1 MMRSQVLVD
10 TGVLVAL
17 IDRSDRYHA
26 WASQKSME
34 IVPPLLTC
42 EAVISE
48 AWFLLGRV
56 RNERETLLRFL
67 MLKQV
72 QVCFDLDQE
81 LGKVVALLDRY
92 ASVPVS
98 LADAE
103 LVRMAELYP
112 QSMVFTLDSDFQ
124 VYRKDRDR
132 TISVLSPWSENL
144 E

>member
-1 MMRSQVLVD
+1 MMRSKVLVD
-10 TGVLVAL
+10 TSVFVAL

-26 WASQKSME
+26 WASQKTME

-56 RNERETLLRFL
+56 RNGRETLLTFL

-72 QVCFDLDQE
+72 QVCFDLNDE
-81 LGKVVALLDRY
+81 LENVVLLMKRY
-92 ASVPVS
+92 ASVPAS

-112 QSMVFTLDSDFQ
+112 QSVVFTLDSDFQ
-124 VYRKDRDR
+124 VYRKNRDR
-132 TISVLSPWSENL
+132 LIEVLSPWAED
-144 E
+144 

>member
-1 MMRSQVLVD
+1 MMRSKVLVD
-10 TGVLVAL
+10 TGILVAL
-17 IDRSDRYHA
+17 IDRSDRHHA
-26 WASQKSME
+26 WVCEQLKL

-42 EAVISE
+42 EAVVSE

-56 RNERETLLRFL
+56 RNGRETLIQLLTLR
-67 MLKQV
+67 QV
-72 QVCFDLDQE
+72 QVCFDLDRE
-81 LGKVVALLDRY
+81 WDRVSLLLQCY

-112 QSMVFTLDSDFQ
+112 QSVIFTLDSDFQ

-132 TISVLSPWSENL
+132 VIPVLSPWSE
-144 E
+144 

>member
-17 IDRSDRYHA
+17 IDRADRYHA
-26 WASQKSME
+26 WVCDQLKQIS
-34 IVPPLLTC
+34 PPLLTC

-56 RNERETLLRFL
+56 RNGRETLVQLL
-67 MLKQV
+67 TLKQV

-81 LGKVVALLDRY
+81 WDRVSVLLQCY

-112 QSMVFTLDSDFQ
+112 QSVIFTLDSDFQ

-132 TISVLSPWSENL
+132 VIPVLSPWSE
-144 E
+144 

>member
-10 TGVLVAL
+10 TGILVAL

-26 WASQKSME
+26 WVCEQLKQ
-34 IVPPLLTC
+34 ILPPLLTC

-56 RNERETLLRFL
+56 RNGRETLIQLL
-67 MLKQV
+67 TLKQV

-81 LGKVVALLDRY
+81 WERVMPLLVQY

-103 LVRMAELYP
+103 LIRMAELFP
-112 QSMVFTLDSDFQ
+112 RSLVFTLDSDFQ

-132 TISVLSPWSENL
+132 VIPILSPWAE
-144 E
+144 